1 MNDDLLKELTEA
13 RRTIDQ
19 QTAELDEL
27 RRRLAD
33 TRFADALRQILFLTA
48 NTSAI
53 ASSAAPEATLDS
65 IVETAASVIN
75 VRAASLFLVD
85 EERQDLVFQVSLGEK
100 AVSTKQFRVPLGRG
114 IAGYVAV
121 TGQPIAVADTQ
132 QDSRFAS
139 DLAQATGYVPKT
151 ILCVP

>member
-53 ASSAAPEATLDS
+53 ASSAMPEATLDG

-75 VRAASLFLVD
+75 VRAASLFLTGPLA
-85 EERQDLVFQVSLGEK
+85 RRGCGQAEK
-100 AVSTKQFRVPLGRG
+100 QNT
-114 IAGYVAV
+114 
-121 TGQPIAVADTQ
+121 
-132 QDSRFAS
+132 
-139 DLAQATGYVPKT
+139 
-151 ILCVP
+151 